1 MRQSKFHRDREPT
14 TDCCGAPFV
23 HSDIDLCSK
32 CYEHSSIHD
41 IGFMDDP
48 SDPYWKEVC
57 SSFYHACGGINDLGD
72 PEQVDALCKDYASH
86 FEENN
91 NDKET

>member
-1 MRQSKFHRDREPT
+1 MRSKDTRHEEYVARLEQKNKNLERIIKELQADHRDREPT

-48 SDPYWKEVC
+48 S
-57 SSFYHACGGINDLGD
+57 
-72 PEQVDALCKDYASH
+72 H